1 MDVFIIFLKLK
12 TINFYFIF
20 YVQKCFAYMYVRV
33 PLACMV
39 PQVSKK
45 GSRIPGNGAIDGC
58 ESLYEYWKLNLGP
71 LEVQLV
77 L

>member
-12 TINFYFIF
+12 TIIFYFIF
-20 YVQKCFAYMYVRV
+20 YVQRCFAYMYVRV
-33 PLACMV
+33 SLACMV
-39 PQVSKK
+39 PQESRK
-45 GSRIPGNGAIDGC
+45 GSHIPGNGAIDGC
-58 ESLYEYWKLNLGP
+58 ESPYGCWKLNLGP